1 MRTKYDDE
9 SVMSTLNIS
18 CCLDPRFML
27 KYYDDDD
34 EAMATHQGIIQQGI
48 VIARQMEEQQP
59 PCPSASGENEGQE
72 ESTDDVSAALAK
84 KRRLVDI
91 LSTTNL
97 PQEAMSIEE
106 CVKEELSHYL
116 GYNQPEINS
125 SPLKWWKCHNK
136 DIFYISVLAKKYL
149 SMCNQLP
156 FREGVQYQWKYCY
169 RQAQL
174 SKA

>member
-1 MRTKYDDE
+1 
-9 SVMSTLNIS
+9 
-18 CCLDPRFML
+18 ML
-27 KYYDDDD
+27 KYCDDD
-34 EAMATHQGIIQQGI
+34 EAMVTCQSIIQQGI
-48 VIARQMEEQQP
+48 VIARQVEEQQP
-59 PCPSASGENEGQE
+59 PRPSVGGENERQE
-72 ESTDDVSAALAK
+72 ESTNVSAAPTK

-97 PQEAMSIEE
+97 PQEALSIEE
-106 CVKEELSHYL
+106 RVKEELSHYL

-136 DIFYISVLAKKYL
+136 DLLYISVLAPQC
-149 SMCNQLP
+149 MCNQLP
-156 FREGVQYQWKYCY
+156 FREGVQYQWKYSY